1 MRMLIVKSGLFI
13 LASSTIGFSTIYA
26 SASSLEVHEQE
37 FQNLIWE
44 GDQWEEEVGA
54 EIAYGLQDPG
64 MYLVWKKPY
73 PKPPDL
79 SASDVK
85 SVERAIR
92 SSNLAPDSEC
102 RLSREQI
109 EFSEIELSK
118 VDRSVCQTASGP
130 RTKQIIWLKA
140 TQGLYACEDGKV
152 AMAIKSSIGSNGL
165 FKEKEGD
172 RKTPVGAY
180 WLGLPR
186 TSEKFGIF
194 IPVGYPNAS
203 DVKAGRTGSAIGIH
217 GPLRYGIFASPCA
230 VESSLSRNWT
240 AGCLAAGRDTQ
251 VINLSKWMV
260 KNWPIQLIVQP

>member
-1 MRMLIVKSGLFI
+1 MPNSIVLKVAASISFLFS
-13 LASSTIGFSTIYA
+13 ASLA
-26 SASSLEVHEQE
+26 SASTQTLESRELE

-44 GDQWEEEVGA
+44 GDQWEEEVDA

-64 MYLVWKKPY
+64 MFLVWKKPY

-79 SASDVK
+79 SAADVK
-85 SVERAIR
+85 SVERALK

-102 RLSREQI
+102 RHSREQI
-109 EFSEIELSK
+109 EVSEIVPSAA
-118 VDRSVCQTASGP
+118 DRGVCQTSSGL
-130 RTKQIIWLKA
+130 RNKQIVWLKA
-140 TQGLYACEDGKV
+140 TQGLYACENGKV

-194 IPVGYPNAS
+194 IPVGYPNAT

-251 VINLSKWMV
+251 VMNLSNWMV